1 MMAVIVKESLIT
13 SFITAPI
20 DTELEDLAGAFGES
34 SYYALL
40 CSPTSRPFP
49 REGKGLLILPNPP
62 HFYFF

>member
-1 MMAVIVKESLIT
+1 MMVVKRRRGRL
-13 SFITAPI
+13 TASTT
-20 DTELEDLAGAFGES
+20 DAELEDLAGAFGES
-34 SYYALL
+34 SCYALL